1 MLKRLWL
8 ILGPLLVAFIGLFA
22 LLLTA
27 PERTSH
33 HLADEK
39 RAATALTPIVFKNAA
54 LKKEALSDPNH
65 RFVPF
70 FGSSEWRRLD
80 EMHPSILSEA
90 YNRDYTPFLLGLKG
104 AESLTH
110 YFGMHQIQPQ
120 LEHQQAVFVIS
131 PQWFVKDGQIPGAF
145 NAYYASDQ
153 GYSFLKHATGSA
165 EDRYAA
171 KRFLSMVPESPINRF
186 MKKIA
191 KGKNL
196 TTLDQWQ
203 IKLAQRLVS
212 REDNLFAGMQFGDN
226 YQDKVVPRATKL
238 PQPYNVK
245 ALQARAEALG
255 QAHTNNNEFGILN
268 SFYSQRIAHSLGKL
282 KDSQT
287 NFTYLKSPEYNDF
300 QLILSEFAKSQ
311 TDVIFVIPPINAK
324 WQAYTGLSAE
334 KYAKTVD
341 KIRYQL
347 SSQGFHHISDLSQQG
362 GEPYFMQD
370 TIHLGWNGWLAF
382 DKSVNTFLTTKQ
394 PKPKYHLND
403 HFFTP
408 EWANEE

>member
-1 MLKRLWL
+1 M
-8 ILGPLLVAFIGLFA
+8 
-22 LLLTA
+22 
-27 PERTSH
+27 
-33 HLADEK
+33 
-39 RAATALTPIVFKNAA
+39 
-54 LKKEALSDPNH
+54 
-65 RFVPF
+65 
-70 FGSSEWRRLD
+70 
-80 EMHPSILSEA
+80 
-90 YNRDYTPFLLGLKG
+90 
-104 AESLTH
+104 
-110 YFGMHQIQPQ
+110 
-120 LEHQQAVFVIS
+120 
-131 PQWFVKDGQIPGAF
+131 
-145 NAYYASDQ
+145 
-153 GYSFLKHATGSA
+153 
-165 EDRYAA
+165 
-171 KRFLSMVPESPINRF
+171 
-186 MKKIA
+186 
-191 KGKNL
+191 
-196 TTLDQWQ
+196 
-203 IKLAQRLVS
+203 
-212 REDNLFAGMQFGDN
+212 
-226 YQDKVVPRATKL
+226 VPRATNL

-245 ALQARAEALG
+245 ALQAQAEALG
-255 QAHTNNNEFGILN
+255 QAHTNNNEFSILN